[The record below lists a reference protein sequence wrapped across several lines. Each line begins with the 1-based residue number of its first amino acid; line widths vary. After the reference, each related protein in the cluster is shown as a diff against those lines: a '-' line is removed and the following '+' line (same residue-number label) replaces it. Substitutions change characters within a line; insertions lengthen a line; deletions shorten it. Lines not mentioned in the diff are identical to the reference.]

1 MHVTCLS
8 HSTQSH
14 HLLTYLQH
22 TPPGDEAF
30 RLTHKTLKD
39 ADVDATN
46 ILPAVTIRDPY
57 VWMNR
62 YVVLCHVIRQYT
74 VLLRV
79 SCFIHHVAS
88 VCL

>member
-62 YVVLCHVIRQYT
+62 YVV
-74 VLLRV
+74 
-79 SCFIHHVAS
+79 SCYSTIYCN
-88 VCL
+88 VCLVLYILCGVCL